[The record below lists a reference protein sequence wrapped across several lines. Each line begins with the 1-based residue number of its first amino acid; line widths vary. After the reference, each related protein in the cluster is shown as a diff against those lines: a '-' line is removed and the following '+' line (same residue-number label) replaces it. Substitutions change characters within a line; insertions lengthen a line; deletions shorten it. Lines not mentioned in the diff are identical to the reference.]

1 MKGNKEKNFKGRLFY
16 AIVPNRD
23 TKCITFYFTKANA
36 LEGRGVARGL
46 PLFIRDY
53 YKLDPAFFC
62 SSEALTDAME
72 GSWTF
77 STRQF
82 LTAQEKMEIDR
93 LDEME
98 MEINAEPQGF
108 ISKDH
113 QRAMA
118 MDTDD
123 VSIETRLTKGN
134 AAPPPAIND
143 ADNDEMSALSN
154 STRESKAQRYADSA
168 VKDVVR
174 EYSGTILNM
183 TSDLG
188 AKDDEIA
195 KLQAMLHNLRNET
208 DKDNETPKDATLS
221 ISSSINKVGMVI
233 ELENDDDDNLSY
245 EPEELSKLD
254 PTAFSPVFEKD
265 VTSLSGTSESP
276 SKKRGGGELDNGE
289 PNLKRPRTASITKP
303 SSSEEA
309 MVL

>member
-53 YKLDPAFFC
+53 CKLDPAFFC

-208 DKDNETPKDATLS
+208 DKDNETPKD
-221 ISSSINKVGMVI
+221 ISPTNKVEVVI

-245 EPEELSKLD
+245 DPEELSKLD
-254 PTAFSPVFEKD
+254 PTAFNPVFEKGAA
-265 VTSLSGTSESP
+265 SLSVTSESP
-276 SKKRGGGELDNGE
+276 SKKRGGCELGNE
-289 PNLKRPRTASITKP
+289 EHNLQRPRTASFTKP